1 MLKRAAVT
9 KLRGFTSRLKF
20 YFYLSLVI
28 PIIAVFMVSLVYR

>member
-20 YFYLSLVI
+20 YFYLSLV
-28 PIIAVFMVSLVYR
+28 PIIAAFMLSLVYR